1 MPWHCNAFGVTGN
14 GTQPVDPH
22 HNGQVTWSFNSHSR
36 KAFLESLEWGYNER
50 DGVSNHWRLDCLVD
64 RLFTRRSKKTSELRV
79 TGLFEGNSLVTGE
92 FPAQRASNVENVS
105 ILRHHDTCLRL
116 RDESPIRHLA
126 YLEVNKMADIV
137 KTTFSNAFPDWKL
150 LYSGSNC
157 TTL

>member
-1 MPWHCNAFGVTGN
+1 MKCRPKGVN
-14 GTQPVDPH
+14 
-22 HNGQVTWSFNSHSR
+22 R
-36 KAFLESLEWGYNER
+36 KAFLESLERGYNER

-64 RLFTRRSKKTSELRV
+64 RLFTSRSKKTSELRV

-105 ILRHHDTCLRL
+105 ILRHHDTSLRL

-137 KTTFSNAFPDWKL
+137 KTPFSNAFPD
-150 LYSGSNC
+150 
-157 TTL
+157 